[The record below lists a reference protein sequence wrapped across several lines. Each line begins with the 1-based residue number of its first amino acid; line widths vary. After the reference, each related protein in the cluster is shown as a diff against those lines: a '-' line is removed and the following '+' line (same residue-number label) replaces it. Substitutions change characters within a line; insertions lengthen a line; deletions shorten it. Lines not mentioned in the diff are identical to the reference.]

1 MSVEMKIPKDLRKI
15 NVNELGELIWWS
27 NHLGIGPEE
36 LLSAINKVGVSTE
49 QIRRYLADKAA
60 AAS

>member
-27 NHLGIGPEE
+27 NHLGITPED
-36 LLSAINKVGVSTE
+36 LWSALNKVGASTE
-49 QIRRYLADKAA
+49 QVRKYLADKAA
-60 AAS
+60 AAP